1 MLLKTGGRR
10 ADRAH
15 EIRDYYKSKGRVME
29 TPDSIHLASAI
40 LYEAEVFY
48 TFDGEGKKKR
58 PTRAKL
64 LSLSGDVAGHDL
76 TIRRPYA
83 HPNLLTGVPAE
94 DVSNDPLASSSAS
107 QPRSG
112 QSPDDEKV

>member
-1 MLLKTGGRR
+1 
-10 ADRAH
+10 
-15 EIRDYYKSKGRVME
+15 ME

-64 LSLSGDVAGHDL
+64 LSLSGDVAGIMARCSITRQRIVIQAVPSVRNWNVVTTNNHRLAGRCQFVAHEQLHD
-76 TIRRPYA
+76 R
-83 HPNLLTGVPAE
+83 
-94 DVSNDPLASSSAS
+94 
-107 QPRSG
+107 
-112 QSPDDEKV
+112 